1 MNQSACNNCPRRTE
15 GCHVGCTE
23 GAVED
28 ILRIIQKSQKYKGKR
43 EQKAVRDYE
52 ISAVARMKRGRH
64 GGKFIQYATS
74 KANFI

>member
-1 MNQSACNNCPRRTE
+1 MNNSACNNCPRRTS
-15 GCHVGCTE
+15 GCHVGCTQ

-28 ILRIIQKSQKYKGKR
+28 ILRIILKSQKYKGRK

-52 ISAVARMKRGRH
+52 ISAVARMKRGRP

-74 KANFI
+74 KANLI